1 MEEVA
6 AGAALC
12 GHPLPRDSIEKAWAA
27 HDTAVDYRSSM
38 QLDYA
43 ARHRLELEAIY
54 AAPLEAVARAGGSMP
69 RVQMLYQVLCFL
81 DERNRA

>member
-1 MEEVA
+1 
-6 AGAALC
+6 
-12 GHPLPRDSIEKAWAA
+12 
-27 HDTAVDYRSSM
+27 M

-69 RVQMLYQVLCFL
+69 SVQMLYQVLSFL